1 MVRLTTLSHGGGCGC
16 KIAPAQLQAILKDLP
31 FLGHPNLL
39 VGTETKDDAAVYRL
53 NDQQALVLTTD
64 FFMPIVDDPE
74 DFGRIAATNA
84 ISDVYA
90 MGGTP
95 ILALAVLGMP
105 INVLP
110 MAAIQGIMRGGQQV
124 CQAAGIPLAG
134 GHSIDAP
141 EPIFGLVVA
150 GLVHPDHLRRNS
162 TAQPG
167 AHLILTKPLGIGVM
181 TTALK
186 KELLTP
192 ADYAQVLAVMT
203 QLNRPGATLAHLQ
216 GVQAITDVTGVGL
229 LGHLLEL
236 CQGSGVRAR
245 LDYAQIPI
253 LPAAQDLAQ
262 LGIFPGAARRNW
274 EGYGALVQATALE
287 PWEQLLL
294 ADPQTSGGLLL
305 AVDPALVPTV
315 LSQLEDFPWTRVI
328 GHCEPGPPGIQI

>member
-1 MVRLTTLSHGGGCGC
+1 
-16 KIAPAQLQAILKDLP
+16 
-31 FLGHPNLL
+31 
-39 VGTETKDDAAVYRL
+39 
-53 NDQQALVLTTD
+53 
-64 FFMPIVDDPE
+64 
-74 DFGRIAATNA
+74 
-84 ISDVYA
+84 
-90 MGGTP
+90 
-95 ILALAVLGMP
+95 
-105 INVLP
+105 
-110 MAAIQGIMRGGQQV
+110 
-124 CQAAGIPLAG
+124 
-134 GHSIDAP
+134 
-141 EPIFGLVVA
+141 
-150 GLVHPDHLRRNS
+150 
-162 TAQPG
+162 
-167 AHLILTKPLGIGVM
+167 
-181 TTALK
+181 LK

-203 QLNRPGATLAHLQ
+203 QLNRPGATLAHLE
-216 GVQAITDVTGVGL
+216 GVQAITDVTGFGL